1 MVNSFKTKPINNNIN
16 VNGKNIPNLTSEIV
30 LLSKNQD
37 QLYAAYTNTFKI

>member
-1 MVNSFKTKPINNNIN
+1 MVNSFKTKPINNIN